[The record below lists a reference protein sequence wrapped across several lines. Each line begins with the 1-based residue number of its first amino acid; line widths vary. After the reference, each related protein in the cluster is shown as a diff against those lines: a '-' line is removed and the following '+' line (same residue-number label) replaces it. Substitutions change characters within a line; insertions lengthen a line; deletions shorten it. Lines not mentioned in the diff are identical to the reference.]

1 MPFEL
6 PAPLVRY
13 RAILKE
19 GMPPAYV
26 HCRQCSG
33 GVKSSTL
40 AGAEDVE
47 LREAHRDAAA
57 GLREFREDLLENP
70 LKKRHPGVPEEGEA
84 SLLDVKRELA
94 RRMLSSCR
102 LCERRCGAD
111 RAGGEK
117 GWCGVGG
124 MESMRVSSIFT
135 HMGEEPELVPSL
147 TVFFSGCTL
156 DCAFC
161 QNWDISRHPEDGAPM
176 PPRRLASK
184 IDGFTGEKHG
194 PINLNWVGGDPTPAI
209 PLILEVMAL
218 LETPVPQV
226 FNSNMYLS
234 AEGMELLDG
243 VIDLYLADMKFGSDE
258 CARRLCGVERYTEV
272 VVGNHVAAAQGADLL
287 VRHLILPEHLEC
299 CTYPV
304 IQTLEER
311 IGHDRVRLNI
321 MDQYRPAHRA
331 SEHPD
336 IDRHL
341 SVGDLGK
348 AVRYAERLG
357 FGRPY

>member
-1 MPFEL
+1 
-6 PAPLVRY
+6 
-13 RAILKE
+13 
-19 GMPPAYV
+19 MPPAYV
-26 HCRQCSG
+26 HCREYPGRVRASE
-33 GVKSSTL
+33 L
-40 AGAEDVE
+40 AGTDDDE
-47 LREAHRDAAA
+47 LRAANRDTAA
-57 GLREFREDLLENP
+57 GLRGFRENLLKNP
-70 LKKRHPGVPEEGEA
+70 WKRRHPGKPEEGEA

-94 RRMLSSCR
+94 RRMLTSCH

-111 RAGGEK
+111 RTGGKK

-161 QNWDISRHPEDGAPM
+161 QNWDISRHPDEGTPM
-176 PPRRLASK
+176 SPRRLASR
-184 IDGFTGEKHG
+184 IEGFTREKHG
-194 PINLNWVGGDPTPAI
+194 PVNLNWVGGDPTPAV
-209 PLILEVMAL
+209 PLILEVMAIL
-218 LETPVPQV
+218 KTPVPQV

-234 AEGMELLDG
+234 PEGMELLDG
-243 VIDLYLADMKFGSDE
+243 VIDLYLADMKFGDDD
-258 CARRLCGVERYTEV
+258 CARLLCGVERYIDV
-272 VVGNHVAAAQGADLL
+272 VVDNHVAAAAGADLL
-287 VRHLILPEHLEC
+287 VRHLILPDHLEC

-331 SEHPD
+331 GEHLD

-341 SVGDLGK
+341 DPGDLAK

-357 FGRPY
+357 FVRPY